1 MARGIRIKGLSLY
14 KKLLAVAA
22 EPAAPADSTI
32 SLTFKGFLK
41 NKPASRPANSCIKA
55 QAQAASQSGKPKRCS
70 HRLGFILMPRG
81 RERAHGSSLQQL
93 LHLFPEAKKT
103 SGGEGSESEV
113 FWAVE
118 EDEFDAGI

>member
-55 QAQAASQSGKPKRCS
+55 QAQAASQSGKPKRQAKALQPQVGL
-70 HRLGFILMPRG
+70 HTHAA
-81 RERAHGSSLQQL
+81 RA
-93 LHLFPEAKKT
+93 
-103 SGGEGSESEV
+103 
-113 FWAVE
+113 
-118 EDEFDAGI
+118 